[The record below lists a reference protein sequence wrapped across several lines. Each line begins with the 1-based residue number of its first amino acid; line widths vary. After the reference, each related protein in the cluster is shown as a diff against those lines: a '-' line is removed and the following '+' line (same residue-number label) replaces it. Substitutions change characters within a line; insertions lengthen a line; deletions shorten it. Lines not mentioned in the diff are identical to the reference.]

1 MLNMKKFASLVEAL
15 DDLRKRGFINDFNLK
30 EYCIECGRL
39 QLQLHPDDFEIV
51 EVYRFEGITNP
62 DDSSVLYAIEGKDG
76 VKGVLVD
83 AYGVYANPI
92 STELL
97 AKLQVKHDHI

>member
-1 MLNMKKFASLVEAL
+1 MKKFTSLVEAL
-15 DDLRKRGFINDFNLK
+15 DDLRQRGFANDFNLK
-30 EYCIECGRL
+30 ENCIECGRL
-39 QLQLHPDDFEIV
+39 QLQLHPNDFEIV
-51 EVYRFEGITNP
+51 EVYRFEGVTNP

-83 AYGVYANPI
+83 AYGVYANPV

-97 AKLQVKHDHI
+97 AKLQVKHDHL

>member
-1 MLNMKKFASLVEAL
+1 MKKFASLVEAL
-15 DDLRKRGFINDFNLK
+15 DDLRKRGFTNDFNLK

-51 EVYRFEGITNP
+51 EVYRFEGVTNP
-62 DDSSVLYAIEGKDG
+62 DDSSVLYAIEGKGG

-83 AYGVYANPI
+83 AYGVYANPV

-97 AKLQVKHDHI
+97 VKLQVKHDHL